1 MFCFLFR
8 FCVCSKVVVAF
19 IENRCTSRTVN
30 SKQVS
35 VPFANCLMF
44 ILYVQTHSIELCT
57 FRILLRSYLFISCAL
72 LLLLFVEFL
81 LLAFLIFP
89 YAIVCD
95 CRFSLSRTFEQ
106 MNAKTGGIWKKTRV
120 SSVLPTAYR
129 SFSLSHE
136 LSHSI
141 GIALIPS
148 KLNFLNNFFDYRSLL
163 VLRCY
168 IRFLLFDF
176 LAKLWL
182 LKNVKYTIVSSP
194 QKIQFMCVLVFV
206 SRYETWYH

>member
-1 MFCFLFR
+1 MCKRIQLNCVPFVFCYDLIYLFR
-8 FCVCSKVVVAF
+8 VRCCCVWIFAACYFDIPLCYCLWLQVFTVAHVWTD
-19 IENRCTSRTVN
+19 ECKNWWN
-30 SKQVS
+30 
-35 VPFANCLMF
+35 M
-44 ILYVQTHSIELCT
+44 
-57 FRILLRSYLFISCAL
+57 
-72 LLLLFVEFL
+72 
-81 LLAFLIFP
+81 
-89 YAIVCD
+89 
-95 CRFSLSRTFEQ
+95 
-106 MNAKTGGIWKKTRV
+106 KKTRV

-194 QKIQFMCVLVFV
+194 QKKMFMCVLVFV

>member
-1 MFCFLFR
+1 MFNVYLICANAFNWIVYLSYFVTILFIY
-8 FCVCSKVVVAF
+8 FVCVVVVVVSWIFAACF
-19 IENRCTSRTVN
+19 FDIPLCYCLWLQVFTVAHVWTDECKN
-30 SKQVS
+30 WW
-35 VPFANCLMF
+35 NM
-44 ILYVQTHSIELCT
+44 
-57 FRILLRSYLFISCAL
+57 
-72 LLLLFVEFL
+72 
-81 LLAFLIFP
+81 
-89 YAIVCD
+89 
-95 CRFSLSRTFEQ
+95 
-106 MNAKTGGIWKKTRV
+106 KKTRV

-168 IRFLLFDF
+168 VRFLLFDF

-194 QKIQFMCVLVFV
+194 QKNSVHVRIGIRLTVWDLVSLNQFYWKWVP
-206 SRYETWYH
+206 SR

>member
-1 MFCFLFR
+1 MCKRIQLNCVPFVFCYDLIYLFR
-8 FCVCSKVVVAF
+8 VRCCCSLNFC
-19 IENRCTSRTVN
+19 
-30 SKQVS
+30 
-35 VPFANCLMF
+35 CL
-44 ILYVQTHSIELCT
+44 
-57 FRILLRSYLFISCAL
+57 LFWYSL
-72 LLLLFVEFL
+72 MLLFVIAGFH
-81 LLAFLIFP
+81 
-89 YAIVCD
+89 
-95 CRFSLSRTFEQ
+95 CRARLNRWMQKLVEYE
-106 MNAKTGGIWKKTRV
+106 KKTRV

-176 LAKLWL
+176 
-182 LKNVKYTIVSSP
+182 
-194 QKIQFMCVLVFV
+194 FG
-206 SRYETWYH
+206 